1 MWGAVCGKTAR
12 TALGGVCFECY
23 FERGINLLMNSDNRL
38 SSIAQNTIIARL
50 EEVGADSL
58 CPRCGNIL

>member
-12 TALGGVCFECY
+12 TALGGVCFECC
-23 FERGINLLMNSDNRL
+23 FESGGILLMNSDNRL
-38 SSIAQNTIIARL
+38 SSNAQNTIIARL
-50 EEVGADSL
+50 EEVGTDSP